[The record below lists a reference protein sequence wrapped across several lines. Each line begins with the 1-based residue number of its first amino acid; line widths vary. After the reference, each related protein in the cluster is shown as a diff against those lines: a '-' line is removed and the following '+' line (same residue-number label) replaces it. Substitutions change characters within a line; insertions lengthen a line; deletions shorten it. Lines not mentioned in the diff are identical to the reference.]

1 MHNKN
6 NLHFILAKMAEV
18 YPIGKVRIA
27 PGTLASLIA
36 LFLGYFIL
44 LKLGIALYITFIIA
58 FIILGYYSCE
68 AHIKIYNK
76 KDPSEVVIDEFGGQF
91 IVILATIDTNNTYNI
106 TLSLFLSFVL
116 FRFFDITKIGLI
128 KKTEKL
134 KGGYG
139 IMADDILAGIFAFIT
154 QSAILTYFNQSL
166 IIKSYMS

>member
-36 LFLGYFIL
+36 LFTGYFIL
-44 LKLGIALYITFIIA
+44 LKLGITLFITFIIA
-58 FIILGYYSCE
+58 FIILGYFLCE

-91 IVILATIDTNNTYNI
+91 IVLLATIDTNNTYFI

-128 KKTEKL
+128 KKAEKL

-154 QSAILTYFNQSL
+154 QSAILTYFNHSL

>member
-1 MHNKN
+1 
-6 NLHFILAKMAEV
+6 MAEV
-18 YPIGKVRIA
+18 YPIGKVKIA

-36 LFLGYFIL
+36 LFIGYFIL

-58 FIILGYYSCE
+58 FIILGYFSCE

-91 IVILATIDTNNTYNI
+91 IVILATIDTNNTYYVI
-106 TLSLFLSFVL
+106 LSLFLSFVL
-116 FRFFDITKIGLI
+116 FRFFDITKIGPI

-154 QSAILTYFNQSL
+154 QSAILTYFNQQFL
-166 IIKSYMS
+166 IKSYMG